1 VPLIAHA
8 SGIEHERE
16 LFIEQVPGR
25 TRSGWDESR
34 TTIRVV
40 EAPIRNKARCAAD
53 EHMVGEDVSVHR
65 PLNRL
70 EFSVPTR
77 IEAD

>member
-8 SGIEHERE
+8 SGIKHERV

-34 TTIRVV
+34 TAIRVV
-40 EAPIRNKARCAAD
+40 ETPVRNEARCAAD
-53 EHMVGEDVSVHR
+53 GHMVGEDASVHR

-77 IEAD
+77 VEAD

>member
-1 VPLIAHA
+1 VPLIANA
-8 SGIEHERE
+8 SGIEHERV
-16 LFIEQVPGR
+16 LFIEQVLGR

-40 EAPIRNKARCAAD
+40 EATIRNKARCAAD
-53 EHMVGEDVSVHR
+53 GHMVGADASVHR

-70 EFSVPTR
+70 EFSVPIR